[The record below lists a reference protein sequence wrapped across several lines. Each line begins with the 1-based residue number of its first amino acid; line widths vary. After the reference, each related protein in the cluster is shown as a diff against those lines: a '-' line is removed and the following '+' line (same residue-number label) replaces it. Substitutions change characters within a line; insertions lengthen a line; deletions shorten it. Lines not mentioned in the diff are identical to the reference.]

1 MINKLENALDQIKE
15 VFTATTFDIQE
26 LREKIQ
32 EIEVMTNKHESI
44 NIQLAKTLNNFYK
57 EEI

>member
-1 MINKLENALDQIKE
+1 MINKFENALDQIKE
-15 VFTATTFDIQE
+15 VFVETTFDIKD

-32 EIEVMTNKHESI
+32 EIELMTNKHESI
-44 NIQLAKTLNNFYK
+44 NIQLAKTLKKFYK